1 MMSVQAAGSTWVLEM
16 YYSTALTEAKEEQTT
31 DMKLI
36 SSLSK
41 DEDHARLVMAMN
53 VYQQ

>member
-1 MMSVQAAGSTWVLEM
+1 MMSVQAADSTWVLEM
-16 YYSTALTEAKEEQTT
+16 YYSTALTEATEEQTT
-31 DMKLI
+31 DMKPV

-53 VYQQ
+53 VYQR